1 MPLSSPSTYAV
12 KTSRDSGVCHAQAAI
27 SLSVIP
33 GATRQDSCRWAQPT
47 AGAKVHDTFS
57 LEPTES
63 SPLDSEKSQEE
74 TVVEGWS
81 WMELC
86 LFFFVV
92 VSNHFHWFIFLV
104 VPDLNQAFLCKISSA
119 FFYVRYIQFLGYPG
133 SSRFIVVRAKLSGKL
148 ILSHVFPALFL
159 PHVI

>member
-1 MPLSSPSTYAV
+1 MPLSSTSTYAV

-63 SPLDSEKSQEE
+63 SPLDSKKFP
-74 TVVEGWS
+74 GGNGCGG
-81 WMELC
+81 MELDGVVP
-86 LFFFVV
+86 FFF
-92 VSNHFHWFIFLV
+92 
-104 VPDLNQAFLCKISSA
+104 CCC
-119 FFYVRYIQFLGYPG
+119 
-133 SSRFIVVRAKLSGKL
+133 
-148 ILSHVFPALFL
+148 
-159 PHVI
+159 

>member
-1 MPLSSPSTYAV
+1 MPLSSTSTYAV

-27 SLSVIP
+27 SLSIIP
-33 GATRQDSCRWAQPT
+33 GATRQDSCKWAQPT

-63 SPLDSEKSQEE
+63 TPLDSKKFP
-74 TVVEGWS
+74 GGNGCGG
-81 WMELC
+81 MELC
-86 LFFFVV
+86 LFVV

-104 VPDLNQAFLCKISSA
+104 IPGLNQAFLCKISSA